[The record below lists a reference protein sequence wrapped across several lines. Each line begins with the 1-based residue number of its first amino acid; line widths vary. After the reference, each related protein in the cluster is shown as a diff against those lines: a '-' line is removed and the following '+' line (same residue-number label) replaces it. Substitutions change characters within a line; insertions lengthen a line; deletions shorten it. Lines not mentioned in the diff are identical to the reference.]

1 MSPFERLQTEIEA
14 NVTQIM
20 LRSAIDEA
28 IDEVLR
34 MPAIGTP
41 AARLTDRDKVAIA
54 IAAGCRFETRVEG
67 GRFHV
72 DVTEPFG
79 IHDDGRGGY
88 IVGRYAQQ
96 KAHPHAVD
104 HIGIKPRREA

>member
-1 MSPFERLQTEIEA
+1 MSPLERLQTEIES

-28 IDEVLR
+28 IDQILR
-34 MPAIGTP
+34 MPPKGVP
-41 AARLTDRDKVAIA
+41 AAMLTDRDKIAIA

-96 KAHPHAVD
+96 KAHPLAMD
-104 HIGIKPRREA
+104 HIGIKPRPEA